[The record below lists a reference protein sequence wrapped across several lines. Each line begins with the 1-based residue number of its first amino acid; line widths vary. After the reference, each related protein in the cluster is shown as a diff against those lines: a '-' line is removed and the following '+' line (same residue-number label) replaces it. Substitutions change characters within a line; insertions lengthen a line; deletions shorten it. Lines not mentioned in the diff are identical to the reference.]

1 MEFVLNG
8 SIAQIQSELE
18 EFAEL
23 DALVKKSLNR
33 KDRVTTIRAKVE
45 DAINKSMQVRAKTP
59 DMSSLFIDSPVKQEP

>member
-23 DALVKKSLNR
+23 DAMVKKSLNR

-59 DMSSLFIDSPVKQEP
+59 DKSSLFIDSPVKQEP

>member
-8 SIAQIQSELE
+8 SIAQIQCELE